1 MQDLV
6 CWDSVSGILPL
17 SLAHGQNFPLPH
29 IFLEDSW
36 QFWSHTRIPGGFLV
50 YSWFYTR
57 IPGTFLVPSYQDSW
71 CILVHSWC
79 IPGIFL
85 VHSWCIPGTFYQDSL
100 IRTIPAVLS
109 YFNSFGCYGDQI
121 MGQVE
126 QPAGLAHGLPRV
138 LVWIGYSVFHE
149 NPYPC
154 DGSTGSSRVQT
165 PLKMTSTV
173 GFLSSAHHSKQ
184 TALLIKC
191 FYVFV
196 IMPWTTV

>member
-1 MQDLV
+1 
-6 CWDSVSGILPL
+6 
-17 SLAHGQNFPLPH
+17 
-29 IFLEDSW
+29 
-36 QFWSHTRIPGGFLV
+36 
-50 YSWFYTR
+50 
-57 IPGTFLVPSYQDSW
+57 
-71 CILVHSWC
+71 
-79 IPGIFL
+79 
-85 VHSWCIPGTFYQDSL
+85 
-100 IRTIPAVLS
+100 
-109 YFNSFGCYGDQI
+109 

-138 LVWIGYSVFHE
+138 PVWVGYSVFHE

-173 GFLSSAHHSKQ
+173 GFLSSVHHSKQ

-196 IMPWTTV
+196 IMPHQENGLWPQVLLKLPKATQVALGNQSHKARQVSLRDTCLWTWGLGSFESDLGGFGSDLGSFGR

>member
-1 MQDLV
+1 
-6 CWDSVSGILPL
+6 
-17 SLAHGQNFPLPH
+17 
-29 IFLEDSW
+29 
-36 QFWSHTRIPGGFLV
+36 
-50 YSWFYTR
+50 
-57 IPGTFLVPSYQDSW
+57 
-71 CILVHSWC
+71 
-79 IPGIFL
+79 
-85 VHSWCIPGTFYQDSL
+85 
-100 IRTIPAVLS
+100 
-109 YFNSFGCYGDQI
+109 

-138 LVWIGYSVFHE
+138 LVWVGYSVFHE

-196 IMPWTTV
+196 IMPCSVWKSGETGKKTVTGPDHNRPRPQLVKTGKDRETRSS